1 MNTSQIRYFVTV
13 AQLQNM
19 SKAAEYLHMSQP
31 ALSKSIASL
40 EEELGTPL
48 FSREGKRISLN
59 SAGKLFL
66 ENAWGILR
74 NLDNA
79 ILEINQLKSNSIPIV
94 SLGLCEPHNKISAC
108 IAAFALIHPEVEFD
122 IKTTIEADESHDIN
136 RYDMLF
142 YPDDN
147 KFSKFKGVPFE
158 EEAYWVAVPSNHP
171 LASKPALSIKDIEGE
186 PFVFLNHEKRYI
198 EEPYYICLSLNI
210 SMKARYFTNNRLQ
223 HHQFVA
229 SGIALGFVADSC
241 CAIYKKDPH
250 IKLIPILSNR
260 FKRNLMVCFKRDKHL
275 SSTGKEFRKFFIEKF
290 NINIPEEQ

>member
-59 SAGKLFL
+59 SSGKLFL

-79 ILEINQLKSNSIPIV
+79 ILEINQLKQNAIPII
-94 SLGLCEPHNKISAC
+94 SLGLCEPHEGIAAC
-108 IAAFALIHPEVEFD
+108 IAEFALSHPEVEFD
-122 IKTTIEADESHDIN
+122 IKTTIEADENHDIN
-136 RYDMLF
+136 HYDMLF
-142 YPDDN
+142 CPDDN
-147 KFSKFKGVPFE
+147 KFSKFKGIHFE
-158 EEAYWVAVPSNHP
+158 EEAYWVAVPSNHR
-171 LASKPALSIKDIEGE
+171 LASKPALSIKDLESE

-210 SMKARYFTNNRLQ
+210 PMKARYFTNNRLQ
-223 HHQFVA
+223 HYQFIGA
-229 SGIALGFVADSC
+229 GIALGFVADSC
-241 CAIYKKDPH
+241 AAIYKKDPR
-250 IKLIPILSNR
+250 IKLIPVLNNR
-260 FKRNLMVCFKRDKHL
+260 FRRNLMLCFKREKHL
-275 SSTGKEFRKFFIEKF
+275 SPIAIEFRKFMLEKF
-290 NINIPEEQ
+290 GINEP